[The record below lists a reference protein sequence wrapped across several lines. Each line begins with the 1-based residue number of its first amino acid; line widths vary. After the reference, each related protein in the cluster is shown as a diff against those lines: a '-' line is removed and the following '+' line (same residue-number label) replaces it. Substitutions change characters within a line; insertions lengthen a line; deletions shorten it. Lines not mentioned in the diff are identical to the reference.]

1 MEKQKK
7 SDGNNTIS
15 TKYTIIKDRIEIYNY
30 FTYNLL
36 SYIYDYY
43 LDKETLS
50 LDEDIRNHFLFCYNK
65 TCNDFLKEEIDFR
78 NNNELIEYFYTYYY
92 HHFYKAESEVDKDFF
107 IKFWD
112 TIFNVDKPKNDNT
125 LKVLI
130 ELYQVFDRSISYKKN
145 ILELV

>member
-7 SDGNNTIS
+7 SNSNNTIS
-15 TKYTIIKDRIEIYNY
+15 TKYTIIKDRIEIYKD

-65 TCNDFLKEEIDFR
+65 VCNDFLKEEIDFR
-78 NNNELIEYFYTYYY
+78 DNDDLIEYFYTYYY
-92 HHFYKAESEVDKDFF
+92 HHFYKAESEVDMEFF
-107 IKFWD
+107 TNFWD

-130 ELYQVFDRSISYKKN
+130 ELYQVFDRSISSKKN